1 MPFSAGTEKTGTCVA
16 LGNFDG
22 IHLGHRKIVE
32 NCVQKAREEGLVSL
46 VWSFRRHPEHIL
58 KGNFSSGNII
68 SLKDKE
74 AILKEIGIH
83 HLFLEDFEMVRDLS
97 PEEFCDRI
105 LIRQLSARFVFCG
118 FNFRFGRFG
127 AGDAEFLKAYLE
139 PKGVCVIAE
148 DPVCLDGGTVSSTR
162 IRKLLAEGE
171 MEQVKRLLGRPYSIR
186 FPVLH
191 GKRLGTRIG
200 FPTLNQV
207 FPEEYVTPKKGVYA
221 VRVGFDGR
229 ELFGVCNVGSRP
241 TVDSDDRVI
250 AETHLLDFA
259 EELYGKEVRV
269 EFHHFLRAETKFSSL
284 EELKIQIGKDRENAR
299 LFWKEQQ

>member
-1 MPFSAGTEKTGTCVA
+1 MQISAGTEKTGTCVA

-68 SLKDKE
+68 SLRDKE
-74 AILKEIGIH
+74 AILKELGID
-83 HLFLEDFEMVRDLS
+83 HLFLEDFERVRDFS
-97 PEEFCDRI
+97 PEEFCEKI

-118 FNFRFGRFG
+118 FNFRFGKNG
-127 AGDAEFLKAYLE
+127 SGDAAFLKNYLGA
-139 PKGVCVIAE
+139 KGITVIAE
-148 DPVCLDGGTVSSTR
+148 EPVCLGGFPVSSTR
-162 IRKLLAEGE
+162 IRALLAEGE
-171 MEQVKRLLGRPYSIR
+171 MEAVKTLLGRPYSIR

-191 GKRLGTRIG
+191 GKRLGRTIG

-221 VRVGFDGR
+221 VRVTFDGR
-229 ELFGVCNVGSRP
+229 EYFGVCNVGSRP
-241 TVDSDDRVI
+241 TVDDDDRVI
-250 AETHLLDFA
+250 AETHLLDFSG
-259 EELYGKEVRV
+259 ELYGKEVRV
-269 EFHHFLRAETKFSSL
+269 EFHRFLRAETKFSSL
-284 EELKIQIGKDRENAR
+284 EELKLQIGKDREKAR
-299 LFWKEQQ
+299 LFWKEEQ

>member
-1 MPFSAGTEKTGTCVA
+1 MHFSAETGKTGTCVA

-32 NCVQKAREEGLVSL
+32 NCVKKAREEGLVSL

-68 SLKDKE
+68 SLRDKE
-74 AILKEIGIH
+74 VILKDLGID
-83 HLFLEDFEMVRDLS
+83 HLFLEDFERVRDFS
-97 PEEFCDRI
+97 PEEFCQKI

-118 FNFRFGRFG
+118 FNFRFGKFG
-127 AGDAEFLKAYLE
+127 AGDADFLKAYLE
-139 PKGVCVIAE
+139 PRGIRVIAQE
-148 DPVCLDGGTVSSTR
+148 PVCLDGDTVSSTR
-162 IRKLLAEGE
+162 IRNLLADGE
-171 MEQVKRLLGRPYSIR
+171 MCRVKSLLGRPYSIR

-191 GKRLGTRIG
+191 GKHLGARIG

-221 VRVGFDGR
+221 VRVTFDGD
-229 ELFGVCNVGSRP
+229 EYFGVCNVGSRP
-241 TVDSDDRVI
+241 TVDNDDRII
-250 AETHLLDFA
+250 AETHLLDFSGD
-259 EELYGKEVRV
+259 LYGKEVRV
-269 EFHHFLRAETKFSSL
+269 EFHRFLRAETKFSSL
-284 EELKIQIGKDRENAR
+284 EELKIQIGKDREEAR

>member
-1 MPFSAGTEKTGTCVA
+1 MQFSVGSGKTGTCVA

-68 SLKDKE
+68 SVKDKE
-74 AILKEIGIH
+74 AILKDAGVD
-83 HLFLEDFEMVRDLS
+83 HLILEDFERVRDLS

-105 LIRQLSARFVFCG
+105 LLRQLSARYVFCG
-118 FNFRFGRFG
+118 FNFRFGKFG
-127 AGDAEFLKAYLE
+127 AGDAAFLKSYLE
-139 PKGVCVIAE
+139 PKGVGVIAAE
-148 DPVCLDGGTVSSTR
+148 PVCMDGDTVSSTR
-162 IRKLLAEGE
+162 IRNLLAEGNTE
-171 MEQVKRLLGRPYSIR
+171 SVCRLLGRPYSIR

-191 GKRLGTRIG
+191 GKHLGSRIG

-221 VRVGFDGR
+221 VRVTFDGQ
-229 ELFGVCNVGSRP
+229 EHFGVCNVGSRP
-241 TVDSDDRVI
+241 TVDNDDRII
-250 AETHLLDFA
+250 AETHLLDFSGD
-259 EELYGKEVRV
+259 LYGKEVRV
-269 EFHHFLRAETKFSSL
+269 EFHRFLRAETRFSSL
-284 EELKIQIGKDRENAR
+284 EELKKQIGKDRENAR

>member
-1 MPFSAGTEKTGTCVA
+1 MQISAGTEKTGTCVA

-68 SLKDKE
+68 SLRDKE
-74 AILKEIGIH
+74 AILKELGID
-83 HLFLEDFEMVRDLS
+83 HLFLEDFERVRDFS
-97 PEEFCDRI
+97 PEEFCEKI

-118 FNFRFGRFG
+118 FNFRFGKNG
-127 AGDAEFLKAYLE
+127 SGDAAFLKSYLGA
-139 PKGVCVIAE
+139 KGITVIAE
-148 DPVCLDGGTVSSTR
+148 EPVCFGGFPVSSTR
-162 IRKLLAEGE
+162 IRALLAEGE
-171 MEQVKRLLGRPYSIR
+171 MEAVKTLLGRPYSIR

-191 GKRLGTRIG
+191 GKRLGRTIG

-221 VRVGFDGR
+221 VRVTFDGR
-229 ELFGVCNVGSRP
+229 EYFGVCNVGSRP
-241 TVDSDDRVI
+241 TVDDDDRVI
-250 AETHLLDFA
+250 AETHLLDFSG
-259 EELYGKEVRV
+259 ELYGKEVRV
-269 EFHHFLRAETKFSSL
+269 EFHCFLRAETKFSSL
-284 EELKIQIGKDRENAR
+284 EELKLQIGKDREKAR
-299 LFWKEQQ
+299 LFWKEEQ

>member
-1 MPFSAGTEKTGTCVA
+1 MQNFAEREKTGTCVA

-68 SLKDKE
+68 SLRDKE
-74 AILKEIGIH
+74 TILKELGID
-83 HLFLEDFEMVRDLS
+83 HLFLEDFERVRDYS
-97 PEEFCDRI
+97 PEEFCEKV

-118 FNFRFGRFG
+118 FNFRFGKCG
-127 AGDAEFLKAYLE
+127 AGDASFLKAYLE

-148 DPVCLDGGTVSSTR
+148 EPVCLDGDTVSSSR
-162 IRKLLAEGE
+162 IRALLARGE
-171 MEQVKRLLGRPYSIR
+171 TEQVKNLLGRPYSIR

-191 GKRLGTRIG
+191 GKHLGARIG

-221 VRVGFDGR
+221 VRVTFEGK
-229 ELFGVCNVGSRP
+229 EYFGVCNVGSRP
-241 TVDSDDRVI
+241 TVDNDDRII
-250 AETHLLDFA
+250 AETHLLDFSG
-259 EELYGKEVRV
+259 ELYGKEVRV
-269 EFHHFLRAETKFSSL
+269 EFHHFLRSETKFSSL
-284 EELKIQIGKDRENAR
+284 EELKIQIGKDREEAR